1 MEEQPVVLFLG
12 IVGDV
17 AVGIILAAH
26 GFCNRLP
33 MVLGDLMA
41 AELGE
46 GFRFLFVDFAM
57 QLLAVFRGFLDF
69 PFLLEAVWE
78 IPAVSCPK
86 VHPCRQPYRP
96 YGTQRQSR

>member
-69 PFLLEAVWE
+69 PFLFGGCLGNPGGFLSKGPSVSAAV
-78 IPAVSCPK
+78 
-86 VHPCRQPYRP
+86 
-96 YGTQRQSR
+96 